1 MTESGKTDRAGPL
14 QRPERNMETNPD
26 VVVIGGGPAGLSA
39 AAWCSDLGLSAVLIE
54 AEKTP
59 GGQLYSIN
67 NPIVNYAGLE
77 AANGREFAA
86 SLLRWQ
92 EQFAFRR
99 MLGTRVESIE
109 AEPLKVRTETGAEFW
124 PSAVIVAT
132 GVSRRKLGLWGED
145 ELVGKGILRS
155 GAGQREEAKDKH
167 AIIVGGGDA
176 AIENALI
183 LGEHA
188 ERVTVIHRSREF
200 RARPEFLAKA
210 KAAANVELRTET
222 FVTAIRGEELFE
234 GVDVAGPGGAG
245 DSIDADL
252 LLVRIGFKPNSELL
266 RGLAE
271 LDVSGYVHVDVNS
284 ETSIPM
290 IFACGDVAHPASPTI
305 STAAGMGA
313 TAAKVIA
320 AKLSEK

>member
-1 MTESGKTDRAGPL
+1 
-14 QRPERNMETNPD
+14 METNPD

-39 AAWCSDLGLSAVLIE
+39 AAWCADLGLSAVLIE
-54 AEKTP
+54 EGETP
-59 GGQLYSIN
+59 GGQLHSIN

-99 MLGTRVESIE
+99 MLGTRVESIG
-109 AEPLKVRTETGAEFW
+109 AEPLAVRTEKGEELR
-124 PSAVIVAT
+124 PSAVILAT
-132 GVSRRKLGLWGED
+132 GVSRRKLGLRGED

-155 GAGQREEAKDKH
+155 GAGQREEAKGKH
-167 AIIVGGGDA
+167 VIIIGGGDA

-183 LGEHA
+183 LGELA

-210 KAAANVELRTET
+210 RASANVDFKTET
-222 FVTAIRGEELFE
+222 YVTAIRGEERFV
-234 GVDVAGPGGAG
+234 GVDVAGPGGAV

-271 LDVSGYVHVDVNS
+271 LDVSGYIQVDVNS

-290 IFACGDVAHPASPTI
+290 IYACGDVANPISPTI
-305 STAAGMGA
+305 STATGMGA
-313 TAAKVIA
+313 TAAKAIA
-320 AKLSEK
+320 ARLSDR